1 MIRYDTSMQ
10 IAIDGPAGAGKTS
23 VARALAQHFQ
33 CLLVNTGAMYRAVAL
48 GLSQNL
54 QLSDVHID
62 VLPHERLLLNGEDV
76 TKQLYTPEMDEL
88 ASQIAARP
96 DVREV
101 LIAKQRQIAQRQSV
115 VMEGR
120 DITTVVLPDADVK
133 LFLEASVE
141 ARAQRRARERGED
154 YHSILEQIR
163 ERDQRDGQSF
173 ARLQITPKTIVL
185 NTDHKSLDEV
195 IALAIKAVQR
205 ALQGRNIS
213 GKLSQ

>member
-1 MIRYDTSMQ
+1 MQ

>member
-1 MIRYDTSMQ
+1 MQ

-62 VLPHERLLLNGEDV
+62 VLPRERLLLNGEDV
-76 TKQLYTPEMDEL
+76 TEQLYTPEMDEL

-141 ARAQRRARERGED
+141 ARAQRRARERGEE

-195 IALAIKAVQR
+195 VALAIKAVQR